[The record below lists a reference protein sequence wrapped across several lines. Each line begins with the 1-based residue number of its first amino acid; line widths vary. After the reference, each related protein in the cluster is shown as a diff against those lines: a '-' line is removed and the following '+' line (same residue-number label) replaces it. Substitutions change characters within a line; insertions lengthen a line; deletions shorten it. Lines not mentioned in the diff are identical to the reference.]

1 MEQEKKQYWKGLLS
15 GLLLAV
21 IMLCLILLGSEA
33 YSLMAGTDGSGAGLS
48 LIDRN
53 VRKKADLIEEIIEEY
68 YLEEI
73 DLSSMKSG
81 VYRGIVNSL
90 GDPYSAYYDEE
101 EYRVLMESSSGIFY
115 GIGAYLR
122 MNPDTMAVEVVRP
135 MAGSPAQ
142 EAGIQA
148 GDIITK
154 VDGEDI
160 SGMQLADV
168 IARVKGHNGTKV
180 KLTLIREGEVLE
192 TDVERRE
199 VESETVEYEMKA
211 NDIGYI
217 MITEFDDVT
226 YQQFQNALN
235 SLTDQGMKSLILDLR
250 GNPGG
255 NLSTVVDIAQLLLPE
270 GMIVYTEDKNGTRE
284 EYKCDG
290 KNAFTKP
297 LVVLVDGNSAS
308 ASEILAGAVKDYE
321 IGTLVGTTTFGKGI
335 VQRILS
341 LDDGSALKLTIS
353 KYYTPK
359 GKNIHGIGIEPDV
372 EVKFDADSYRRDGTD
387 NQLQRAVEILQKKG
401 KKAER

>member
-1 MEQEKKQYWKGLLS
+1 MEQEKKQYWKGLLT

-33 YSLMAGTDGSGAGLS
+33 WRLVTGTDGSGAGFGV
-48 LIDRN
+48 IDKD
-53 VRKKADLIEEIIEEY
+53 VRDKAGLIEGIIEKY
-68 YLEEI
+68 YLDEF
-73 DLSSMKSG
+73 DMVSMKNG

-101 EYRVLMESSSGIFY
+101 EYRTLMESSTGRFY

-122 MNPDTMAVEVVRP
+122 MNTDTMMVEVVRP
-135 MAGSPAQ
+135 MAGSPAE

-160 SGMQLADV
+160 SGMQLSDV
-168 IARVKGHNGTKV
+168 VARVKGLSGTTV
-180 KLTLIREGEVLE
+180 KLTLARDGKVLE
-192 TDVERRE
+192 VDVERRE
-199 VESETVEYEMKA
+199 VESETVEYEMKDG
-211 NDIGYI
+211 NIGYI

-226 YQQFQNALN
+226 YQQFKKALDD
-235 SLTDQGMKSLILDLR
+235 LTGQGMKSLILDLR

-255 NLSTVVDIAQLLLPE
+255 NLNTVVDIAELLLPE
-270 GMIVYTEDKNGTRE
+270 GLIVYTEDKNGSRE
-284 EYKCDG
+284 EYKCSGDH
-290 KNAFTKP
+290 KFTKP

-308 ASEILAGAVKDYE
+308 ASEILAGAIKDYGM
-321 IGTLVGTTTFGKGI
+321 GTLVGTTTFGKGI
-335 VQRILS
+335 VQRILP

-359 GKNIHGIGIEPDV
+359 GKNIHGIGIEPDM
-372 EVKFDADSYRRDGTD
+372 EIKFDADAYKEDGTD
-387 NQLQRAVEILQKKG
+387 NQLEKAIEILK
-401 KKAER
+401 